1 MINLCIVLNY
11 RIWLKSHCRR
21 QRWAGKSYKNSHLG
35 NEWKKLFAGSSHAKG
50 IVLEKIVYSF
60 KKLTCFSICR
70 GIEAKQPNFAID
82 KCARVQLIKN
92 WKKIAAFFPNDGFL
106 SYIEANVSA
115 CLCLLVSLL
124 SYLYSWKQ
132 LEQYGLWERYAK
144 LSPDKYL
151 IYTIGVSDYT
161 KDWLFAQKDDNKYQ
175 GTTWQIK
182 FKLDSMNKSNSYKL
196 RVALALATSSEL

>member
-1 MINLCIVLNY
+1 MEENDEECLLQPLKPKSLCFSGSQALFVALNQLCLFISANFSVLKALGLLSFQ
-11 RIWLKSHCRR
+11 RLAEREIWLKSHCKR

-50 IVLEKIVYSF
+50 IVLEKI
-60 KKLTCFSICR
+60 

-106 SYIEANVSA
+106 NYIEANVSA

-124 SYLYSWKQ
+124 SYPNFVRGPLLGGMQ
-132 LEQYGLWERYAK
+132 LVFGHFEVL
-144 LSPDKYL
+144 
-151 IYTIGVSDYT
+151 
-161 KDWLFAQKDDNKYQ
+161 
-175 GTTWQIK
+175 GTHH
-182 FKLDSMNKSNSYKL
+182 
-196 RVALALATSSEL
+196 